1 MQETGVVAHIL
12 QRWTPEPKRCEV
24 PDSTSAIGLE
34 QAQTAFYLLG
44 AGMGLALLSF
54 LLEVWCGRKG
64 GVKAKAKWKKV

>member
-12 QRWTPEPKRCEV
+12 QKWIPEPKRCEV

-34 QAQTAFYLLG
+34 QAQTAFYVLG

-54 LLEVWCGRKG
+54 LLEVWWGQKS
-64 GVKAKAKWKKV
+64 VFKAKAN